1 MYFQRQQEYEKAKDH
16 ASKMESDMLSQSSS
30 SAFTKMDKRRKLED
44 DCMHR
49 VSIDH
54 RADMSVY
61 ISRSSIIYDQDYKL
75 SRKIYIFLSQNKAF
89 IYCSTLTLHAAK
101 FLNMYYIWQI
111 ILFVVI
117 VMYSNHEV
125 LRYCVRYFI
134 YGIGC
139 VQFIYLFYLL
149 VCALPKPVE
158 SKLIKFIEKL
168 NYKNY

>member
-89 IYCSTLTLHAAK
+89 IYCSNLTLHAAK
-101 FLNMYYIWQI
+101 FLNMYYI
-111 ILFVVI
+111 
-117 VMYSNHEV
+117 
-125 LRYCVRYFI
+125 
-134 YGIGC
+134 
-139 VQFIYLFYLL
+139 
-149 VCALPKPVE
+149 
-158 SKLIKFIEKL
+158 
-168 NYKNY
+168 